1 MNNSTIP
8 PWTLKLADRAAKTL
22 MIGAAVIGGGALVG
36 SGVFAALNA
45 TAFNPA
51 GQLATTQTLKLTQT
65 ASSVTGITGGIT
77 TAISN
82 LAPGDVVHRFIDLTN
97 GGTMG
102 GTNLKL
108 QLADSTSSLLTSDAA
123 KGLQI
128 AITECSTAW
137 TALGACGGT
146 PTTVMASTAASSLI
160 ATAKTVSV
168 GSLASSA
175 VNRLKIEI
183 TLPNSTETTTNGVLP
198 ANTIQGLSS
207 SLTWTFTEDQRLAT
221 ISQQ

>member
-8 PWTLKLADRAAKTL
+8 PWTLKLADRGAKTL

-51 GQLATTQTLKLTQT
+51 GQSATTQTLKLTQS
-65 ASSVTGITGGIT
+65 ASAVGGITGGIT
-77 TAISN
+77 TAIAN
-82 LAPGDVVHRFIDLTN
+82 LAPGDVVNRFIDLTN

-102 GTNLKL
+102 ATNLKL
-108 QLADSTSSLLTSDAA
+108 QLADSTTSLLTSDGT

-128 AITECSTAW
+128 AISECSTAW
-137 TALGACGGT
+137 TSAGTCGGT
-146 PTTVMASTAASSLI
+146 PTTVMASTTATSLI

-168 GSLASSA
+168 GSLAAGA

-198 ANTIQGLSS
+198 SGTIQGLSS